1 MAIQGPKQKRYIVLD
16 TNDQDYIMI
25 GTYDEIQQEF
35 NNWPGTFLD
44 SELKLEIYE
53 LGELQ
58 DITLTHPAMSFMSV
72 TDKLKEI
79 YYNQNTQL

>member
-25 GTYDEIQQEF
+25 GTYDEIQAEF
-35 NNWPGTFLD
+35 NNYHYTFLD
-44 SELKLEIYE
+44 PDLKLEIYE

-58 DITLTHPAMSFMSV
+58 DITLTHPAMSFMSI
-72 TDKLKEI
+72 TEKLQQI
-79 YYNQNTQL
+79 YNSQNT